1 MKKWSWLIWVGV
13 IGFCGFGT
21 FGIQQYSQ
29 RQKAAASPKLDDIY
43 TVAKGEI
50 LVQVIESGQIEA
62 FRIAEVKSRAA
73 GRLKR
78 LLVEEGDV
86 VTKGQLLAEI
96 DPQETRL
103 KVDQT
108 SAQLR
113 GAESAV
119 DRQRIEIEQQ
129 RVLVVTNV
137 EKARERLKQLQLEL
151 VAQPKLTNAT
161 IDSAQSALSG
171 AKSSRDQLAKVT
183 QPNERAQIEGDVRDA
198 DASYANAQ
206 IELRRLED
214 LYKQD
219 FVSQRE
225 VQNQSVQVE
234 AARNRRSTARE
245 RLSRLVQQ
253 QAAELRQSEERVR
266 QAESDLARAK
276 ANAYQNDS
284 KSNDVRQARIALR
297 ESEVRMKEVD
307 ALLAG
312 LRQNQASADQIR
324 SSLSDSQ
331 RELGETSIRAPY
343 DGVITKKLV
352 QEGELVSSLS
362 SFSNGTSI
370 VKLEDRSK
378 MLVKMNIN
386 EIDVAKLKV
395 GMPAKVVVDSYPNQ
409 TLNASI
415 TKIAPAKTDATAS
428 TETVVR
434 YQVEVT
440 IQDAP
445 KVLKSGLT
453 ARATMDVIR
462 KSNTPTI
469 PIDYLL
475 REGTKTYVLI
485 PPTDPKD
492 KAEPTKKEV
501 KIGAESGSSIEILS
515 GISVGTKIKRP
526 KFSGPDRQGARI
538 GRGGEE

>member
-21 FGIQQYSQ
+21 FGVQRYSQ
-29 RQKAAASPKLDDIY
+29 MQKAASAPKIDDIY
-43 TVAKGEI
+43 TVGKGQI
-50 LVQVIESGQIEA
+50 LVQVVESGGIEA
-62 FRIAEVKSRAA
+62 YRIADVKSRAA

-78 LLVEEGDV
+78 LLVEEGDI
-86 VTKGQLLAEI
+86 VTKGQLIAEI

-129 RVLVVTNV
+129 RVLVQTNV
-137 EKARERLKQLQLEL
+137 EKARERLKLLQLEL

-161 IDSAQSALSG
+161 IDSAQSALAG
-171 AKSSRDQLAKVT
+171 AKSSRDQLSKVT
-183 QPNERAQIEGDVRDA
+183 QPNERAQLEADVRDA
-198 DASYANAQ
+198 DAAYANAQ
-206 IELRRLED
+206 NELRRLED

-225 VQNQSVQVE
+225 VQNQTVQVE
-234 AARNRRSTARE
+234 SARNRRSTARE

-253 QAAELRQSEERVR
+253 QSAELRQAEERVR
-266 QAESDLARAK
+266 QAENDFARAK

-284 KSNDVRQARIALR
+284 KLNEVRQARIAVR
-297 ESEVRMKEVD
+297 EAEVQVKEID

-331 RELGETSIRAPY
+331 RELGETNIRAPY

-386 EIDVAKLKV
+386 EIDVAKLKI
-395 GMPAKVVVDSYPNQ
+395 GMSAKVVVDSFPNQ
-409 TLNASI
+409 TLNATI
-415 TKIAPAKTDATAS
+415 TKIAPAKVEAAAT

-440 IQDAP
+440 IKNAP
-445 KVLKSGLT
+445 SILKSGLT
-453 ARATMDVIR
+453 ARTTMDVIR
-462 KSNTPTI
+462 KENTLTI
-469 PIDYLL
+469 PIDYLV
-475 REGTKTYVLI
+475 REGTKTFVLI

-501 KIGAESGSSIEILS
+501 TIGAESGSNVEILS
-515 GISVGTKIKRP
+515 GISVGAKIKRP

-538 GRGGEE
+538 GRGGD